1 MFFKKKIRQGKVKRP
16 VEFLNVMPYNNKYY
30 RRKLKKHYWIKQI
43 DFEYSQY
50 CGLSGT
56 NLQSWLDDKKRILD
70 SIKKFARERENRNST
85 RRRRCISCYAHW
97 HFNFFEY
104 RKKHLTF

>member
-1 MFFKKKIRQGKVKRP
+1 
-16 VEFLNVMPYNNKYY
+16 MPYSNKHY
-30 RRKLKKHYWIKQI
+30 RRKPGKHYWINQI

-70 SIKKFARERENRNST
+70 SASKFARERENRNST